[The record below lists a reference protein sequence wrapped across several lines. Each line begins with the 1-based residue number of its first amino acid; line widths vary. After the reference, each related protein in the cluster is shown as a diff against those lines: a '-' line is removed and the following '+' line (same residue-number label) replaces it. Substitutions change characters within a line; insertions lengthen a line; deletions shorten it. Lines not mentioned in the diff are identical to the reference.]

1 MHPAMSHLA
10 NSRAADLQRQARR
23 DALAR
28 AAAQLPPHQAQPGR
42 HRIPVSLRRARVQRR
57 FGAQLWALLHAQ
69 TLLDGATTD
78 RRY

>member
-1 MHPAMSHLA
+1 MHPAISHLA
-10 NSRAADLQRQARR
+10 KSRAADLQHQAQR

-28 AAAQLPPHQAQPGR
+28 AAAQVPSHQAQPGR
-42 HRIPVSLRRARVQRR
+42 QRIPVGLRRARVQRR

-78 RRY
+78 RY